1 MKGYNIIDKTAII
14 GQNCKMGV
22 FTVISKDVK
31 IGEGCIIGNHVV
43 IHEGTILGKGVKI
56 HDNALIGKQ
65 PMKAA
70 NSAVTKAGNQPPAQI
85 GDGCIIGTSA
95 VIYAG
100 ARLGQKVFIA
110 DLATLR
116 EEVVIGDYTII
127 GRAVAIEPFTQIG
140 SYCKIE
146 TNAYITAYS
155 CLEDYV
161 FVGPGVITSNDNFA
175 GRTKERFKHYKG
187 VVIKKGGR
195 IGINCTI
202 LPGKVIGE
210 DALVAAGSLVTKDIP
225 PRKIAMGQPAKV
237 VKDVPRE
244 QLLENQ

>member
-1 MKGYNIIDKTAII
+1 MHNVIHKTAVL
-14 GQNCKMGV
+14 GPNCKMSA
-22 FTVISKDVK
+22 FINISKDAE
-31 IGEGCIIGNHVV
+31 IGEDCIIGNNVV
-43 IHEGTILGKGVKI
+43 IHQGTVVGKGVRI
-56 HDNALIGKQ
+56 YDNAVIGKQ

-70 NSAVTKAGNQPPAQI
+70 NSAVTKAVSQPPARI

-100 ARLGQKVFIA
+100 TRLGQGILIA
-110 DLATLR
+110 DCATLR
-116 EEVVIGDYTII
+116 EEVAVGDYTII
-127 GRAVAIEPFTQIG
+127 GRGVAIEPFTQIG

-155 CLEDYV
+155 HLEDRV
-161 FVGPGVITSNDNFA
+161 FVGPGVVTSNDNFV
-175 GRTKERFKHYKG
+175 GRTKQRFKHYKG

-195 IGINCTI
+195 VGINCTI

-225 PRKIAMGQPAKV
+225 SRKIAMGHPARV
-237 VKDVPRE
+237 VKDVPAE